1 MSQETTF
8 KPRLLEDRIN
18 SLDVIRGIALLGILL
33 MNINGMGL
41 PMAYE
46 DPSVSGGSEGLNLD
60 VWIMNNMLFEG
71 TMRGLFTLLFGSSVI
86 LLTSRLEKRGAG
98 ITAADIYYRRTLWL
112 LLFGI
117 INVYVFLW
125 DGDILYPYALL
136 GLTLFPFRNA
146 SVKTLLSCAGVL
158 LICGAL
164 WYISDYHNARD
175 IQEQGIAMQSLKDSG
190 ETLTDKQE
198 GQLKAWTKQ
207 KTKYTAEEL
216 NENVAGRLQTNY
228 FDVMLAKVEDN
239 QFMQTWFMYRMW
251 PWDILSFMLIGM
263 AFFKLRI
270 FHAEKS
276 NKFYL
281 IMMLIGYAVGLTVN
295 YFETQMVVDSNF
307 DTVTMAKANQTYDL
321 GRLFTTL
328 GHVGLAMLFIKSGI
342 LGFLQKALA
351 AVGKTTLSNYLLT
364 AIGTSIIFYG
374 FGFGLYGKLE
384 RFELYYVVAGFWL
397 FQLIAS
403 PIWLKY
409 FKYGPFEWLWRSLTY
424 QKWQQFKRLG

>member
-1 MSQETTF
+1 MSQETTL
-8 KPRLLEDRIN
+8 KPILLGERIN
-18 SLDVIRGIALLGILL
+18 SLDVVRGIALLGILL

-46 DPSVSGGSEGLNLD
+46 DPTVSGGDDGLNLG
-60 VWIMNNMLFEG
+60 VWVVNNMLFEG
-71 TMRGLFTLLFGSSVI
+71 TMRGLFTLLFGASVI
-86 LLTSRLEKRGAG
+86 LLTSRLEAKGAG
-98 ITAADIYYRRTLWL
+98 ITTADIYYRRTLWL

-125 DGDILYPYALL
+125 SGDILYPYALL

-146 SVKTLLSCAGVL
+146 RVKTLFICAGLL
-158 LICGAL
+158 LIFGTL
-164 WYISDYHNARD
+164 WNIRDYHNAKEIR
-175 IQEQGIAMQSLKDSG
+175 QAGIEMQALKDAG
-190 ETLTDKQE
+190 KTLAEKE
-198 GQLKAWTKQ
+198 EAKIEAWNKQ
-207 KTKYTAEEL
+207 KTKHTPEEIA
-216 NENVAGRLQTNY
+216 ENVEGRLQSNY
-228 FDVMLAKVEDN
+228 FDVMMAKVEDN

-281 IMMLIGYAVGLTVN
+281 LTMLAGYLVGLTVN
-295 YFETQMVVDSNF
+295 YYETRMVVDSQF
-307 DTVTMAKANQTYDL
+307 DVVTMAKANQTYDL

-328 GHVGLAMLFIKSGI
+328 GHVGLIMLFVKSGI
-342 LGFLQKALA
+342 LSFLQKSLA

-364 AIGTSIIFYG
+364 AIGTSILFYG
-374 FGFGLYGKLE
+374 FGFSLYNQLE
-384 RFELYYVVAGFWL
+384 RFELYYVVAGFWI

-424 QKWQQFKRLG
+424 QKWQELKIKK